1 MNPTHSSQEG
11 ESTKDCIPD
20 AASRLT
26 CIGSSS
32 TMLIIPSP
40 LDAKWKPSDR
50 RTLVTERQSG
60 KEDFTTCT
68 ASLKYKN
75 DSTPDSITP
84 PFPREGFAHRECGKV
99 ALCTG
104 QPEWSSAQSRHSNT
118 PCPFVCLPGHSFS
131 SAADAELGKALAQ
144 VALEA
149 VCRTKT
155 LCLRS
160 APQDPRESIFI
171 EVHNLLCECGKELGY
186 SCNRHG
192 WCQPR
197 LDAPYPTLVVEVAGQ
212 RGQGGRGSTIG
223 HHSERAGHRRM
234 LQVENEGSSI
244 VRRQLLIPGR
254 NKSSAC

>member
-1 MNPTHSSQEG
+1 MLGAGGKVNPTHPPQEG

-50 RTLVTERQSG
+50 RTLVTERQSD

-118 PCPFVCLPGHSFS
+118 PCPFACLPGHSFS

-155 LCLRS
+155 L
-160 APQDPRESIFI
+160 PQICTPGPQRKPFHSG
-171 EVHNLLCECGKELGY
+171 VQL
-186 SCNRHG
+186 
-192 WCQPR
+192 
-197 LDAPYPTLVVEVAGQ
+197 TL
-212 RGQGGRGSTIG
+212 
-223 HHSERAGHRRM
+223 
-234 LQVENEGSSI
+234 
-244 VRRQLLIPGR
+244 
-254 NKSSAC
+254 